1 MAQFT
6 FEQYQ
11 AATAKAATGGDGTNS
26 NKIGFF
32 KLANEG
38 AEALVRFDVSTINDL
53 HFATVHKP
61 VFGKKFESKDH
72 PWAVISCCNPFGQ
85 TTGSCPL
92 CQMAE
97 QPDSIVSR
105 AKKTVYVKMLVAYKD
120 PTTGGYSAPQPVIW
134 ERPAGFAKEISAKL
148 QTYGSLKEI
157 LMKITRTGSG
167 TDTRYIMDYAPEKI
181 YKPEMIP
188 ADFSAFENFQINKHS
203 YWEKSADEIKAFLAT
218 GDFPSNSVNDKVAP
232 AIKSASATPAAQ
244 AYSQPTAADFAAHAA
259 PQQVFNGMAQPQVMP
274 TAQPQP
280 AAQPAPVAQ
289 PAQESPK
296 PAAAKPF
303 TGFSF

>member
-1 MAQFT
+1 
-6 FEQYQ
+6 
-11 AATAKAATGGDGTNS
+11 
-26 NKIGFF
+26 
-32 KLANEG
+32 
-38 AEALVRFDVSTINDL
+38 
-53 HFATVHKP
+53 
-61 VFGKKFESKDH
+61 
-72 PWAVISCCNPFGQ
+72 
-85 TTGSCPL
+85 
-92 CQMAE
+92 MAE

-203 YWEKSADEIKAFLAT
+203 YWEKSADEIK
-218 GDFPSNSVNDKVAP
+218 
-232 AIKSASATPAAQ
+232 
-244 AYSQPTAADFAAHAA
+244 
-259 PQQVFNGMAQPQVMP
+259 VF
-274 TAQPQP
+274 
-280 AAQPAPVAQ
+280 
-289 PAQESPK
+289 
-296 PAAAKPF
+296 
-303 TGFSF
+303 